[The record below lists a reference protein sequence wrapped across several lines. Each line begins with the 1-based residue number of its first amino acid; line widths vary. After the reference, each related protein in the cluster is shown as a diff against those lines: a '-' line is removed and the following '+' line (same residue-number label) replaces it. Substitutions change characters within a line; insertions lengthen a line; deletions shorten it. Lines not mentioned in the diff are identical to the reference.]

1 MNRKLEQ
8 CNSCNRWNK
17 KENRMR
23 NKLWCKF
30 NCQVRQEHEYQIA
43 LAYNKGVGGSKYE
56 HGRLVLGQI
65 RSRQDDIYI

>member
-17 KENRMR
+17 KENRMK

-30 NCQVRQEHEYQIA
+30 SCQARQEDEYRIA
-43 LAYNKGVGGSKYE
+43 LAYNKGVGGSRYE
-56 HGRLVLGQI
+56 HGSLVLGAGSKEQTE
-65 RSRQDDIYI
+65 